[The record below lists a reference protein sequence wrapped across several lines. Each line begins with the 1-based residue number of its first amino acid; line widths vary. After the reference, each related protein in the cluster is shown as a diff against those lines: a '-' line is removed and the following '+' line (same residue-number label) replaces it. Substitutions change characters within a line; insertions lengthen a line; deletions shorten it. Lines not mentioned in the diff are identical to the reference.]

1 MIRVL
6 FFFAVVFLLAL
17 GGAWIADRPGIVTLD
32 WEGYRIQ
39 ASLLTTLVALGVLL
53 AVTVVVWGLMRLIWK
68 FPSLTGRFM
77 QRRRKDRG
85 FDALSK
91 GLLALGAG
99 DAMAARKHG
108 LQADKL
114 LKGDEPAA
122 KLLLAQAAQ
131 MFGDHAD
138 SRKRFEAMLEDPR
151 AKAVGLHGLFIEAER
166 QQEPV
171 AARHF
176 AQEASALVP
185 GLKWAGKAVLGYQAV
200 SGDWE
205 AAISSLNRNYTG
217 KLIDKKTYRRHK
229 AVLLTA
235 RALELESQDPDRA
248 RTLAVEAH
256 GLAPDLV
263 PAALVASRLQSR
275 RGDIRKASKT
285 IEATWKLA
293 PHPDLADAY
302 AHVRPGDSILDRL
315 NRVKH
320 LANLRAHSGEG
331 ALAVAIA
338 AMDARDFDEARAQL
352 KKVLRSEPTQ
362 RAFLLMA
369 DLEEMEYGDQGRVRE
384 WMGRAVRAPQDKV
397 WIADGMISAHWAP
410 VSPKTGRLDAYE
422 WKQPE
427 TNEEDRPT
435 LEPLEDA
442 LFEPPVLAAPTAAAG
457 GAAAATAAE
466 PMTAEAEAVEEAA
479 PVSREA
485 DEAELVSEPEPA
497 KAEAAKPE
505 PVKPAEPETAAKAA
519 QATAKPEVS
528 SKPAV
533 KADAPIPDEPATA
546 EADLVIIPDAHQPP
560 VEGEEAKQKAPQ
572 MKDGKL
578 VEFPLSHLPDDPGPD
593 GEEDLEA
600 PKPKGVKVYDA

>member
-6 FFFAVVFLLAL
+6 FFFAVVFVLAL

-39 ASLLTTLVALGVLL
+39 ASLLTTLVALGTLL
-53 AVTVVVWGLMRLIWK
+53 AVTVVVWGLFRFIWK
-68 FPSLTGRFM
+68 FPSITGRFM

-85 FDALSK
+85 FDALSQ
-91 GLLALGAG
+91 GLMALGAG
-99 DAMAARKHG
+99 DAYTARKHG

-131 MFGDHAD
+131 MFGDHAE

-151 AKAVGLHGLFIEAER
+151 AKAVGLHGLFIEAE
-166 QQEPV
+166 QAQEPV

-176 AQEASALVP
+176 AEEASSLVP

-205 AAISSLNRNYTG
+205 AAIATLNRNYSG

-235 RALELESQDPDRA
+235 RALELESENPDRA

-256 GLAPDLV
+256 GLATDLV
-263 PAALVASRLQSR
+263 PAALVASRLASR
-275 RGDIRKASKT
+275 RGDIRKASKI
-285 IEATWKLA
+285 IEATWKQA

-302 AHVRPGDSILDRL
+302 AHVRPGDSVLDRL

-320 LANLRAHSGEG
+320 LASLRAHSGEG
-331 ALAVAIA
+331 AMAVAVA
-338 AMDARDFDEARAQL
+338 AMDAHEFDEARAQL

-384 WMGRAVRAPQDKV
+384 WMSRAVRAPQDKMWV
-397 WIADGMISAHWAP
+397 ADGMISAHWAP

-427 TNEEDRPT
+427 TSEEEAIT
-435 LEPLEDA
+435 LEPLDDA
-442 LFEPPVLAAPTAAAG
+442 LFEPPVLTAPN
-457 GAAAATAAE
+457 ATAA
-466 PMTAEAEAVEEAA
+466 
-479 PVSREA
+479 
-485 DEAELVSEPEPA
+485 
-497 KAEAAKPE
+497 
-505 PVKPAEPETAAKAA
+505 
-519 QATAKPEVS
+519 
-528 SKPAV
+528 
-533 KADAPIPDEPATA
+533 PATA
-546 EADLVIIPDAHQPP
+546 EAEVAHADPENLGGDKASSDESADEVRQHPKDAEAEAGSHSGEKTTEQDKDAPKADAPRPAEAAEAEVDLVVIPETDQPP
-560 VEGEEAKQKAPQ
+560 KEDQARKPDGPK

-593 GEEDLEA
+593 GDEDDEA
-600 PKPKGVKVYDA
+600 PKKKGAAVYEA